1 MRTSGHILPL
11 SRTLHGSHLL
21 WAKSSPQPRGRRT
34 ICPFPP
40 FPAPAPLSLCPSL
53 PLPHSAPAM
62 RVCFLF
68 LQCLKPASS
77 VSSLRT
83 VCSLCLERPSTSFK
97 SLLKCHCF
105 QSPSLAAPTPVK
117 TTSVSALP
125 TPSLPYQLLMPLCTD
140 CVYYHSSLQNARQG
154 FLPVFVHCYV
164 ASTYNSILHTTGTWY
179 WFVKIL
185 HKHAM
190 R

>member
-1 MRTSGHILPL
+1 MAPTSSGQNPHQSPQGPARSAPSLPSLPL
-11 SRTLHGSHLL
+11 S
-21 WAKSSPQPRGRRT
+21 P
-34 ICPFPP
+34 
-40 FPAPAPLSLCPSL
+40 CPSL

-68 LQCLKPASS
+68 LQCLKPAS

-105 QSPSLAAPTPVK
+105 QSPSLAAPMPVK

-125 TPSLPYQLLMPLCTD
+125 TPSLAYQLLKPLCTD

-164 ASTYNSILHTTGTWY
+164 ASTFNSTLHRYLIL
-179 WFVKIL
+179 L
-185 HKHAM
+185 C
-190 R
+190 